1 MERLRL
7 ARRAATYGVAGAL
20 AGGLAALA
28 TISVAA
34 SAIAQSTSA
43 AHGVL
48 DVTHSPALLRAP
60 DDSTRLV
67 YDAHCAAAGVEDP
80 EARCQVAGSVFARP
94 VGGPSFREVPLV
106 TADDGSARLTAP
118 LPAELLNEPAFEYYA
133 MFASPDAKQTLT
145 LPAGG
150 GAAPTVSRRLDRV
163 VHVELGR
170 HRFGDSRAAGERV
183 ARAAWG
189 NGPLEVGLEEGRT
202 TSHIGASSFDVDTTG
217 TIVVLDQANR
227 KLLRWRRGA
236 RHPARIP
243 VSVNGTIADLA
254 TAGDGSF
261 YVLETTSRDG
271 RNPLVRRFDDAGRE
285 LEAVE
290 TGERGPAQIRMGP
303 AGPLVLQRP
312 SHHWMPAL
320 VSGVPTT
327 PALQRSRGRDARRL
341 PSGEEVVVQR
351 IGNELRV
358 ALLARGSITQ
368 SWRITSET
376 SLGEVQL
383 AEPVGSR
390 FVVVV
395 RVYTDD
401 ASEFAVLLLDHH
413 GLRSRMTVAP
423 AEWAEGAPLGRFRLA
438 GSSLYRLGASPTG
451 VFVDRFALE
460 EVR

>member
-20 AGGLAALA
+20 AGSLAALA

-34 SAIAQSTSA
+34 SAIAQSTPA
-43 AHGVL
+43 AQGVL

-60 DDSTRLV
+60 GDSTRLV

-80 EARCQVAGSVFARP
+80 EAGCDVLGSVFTRP
-94 VGGPSFREVPLV
+94 VGRPSFNEIPLV
-106 TADDGSARLTAP
+106 TAEDGSARLTAP

-133 MFASPDAKQTLT
+133 VFTSPDAKQTVT
-145 LPAGG
+145 LPAGA
-150 GAAPTVSRRLDRV
+150 GAAPSVSRRPDRV
-163 VHVELGR
+163 VHVELAR
-170 HRFGDSRAAGERV
+170 HRFGDSRAGERV

-189 NGPLEVGLEEGRT
+189 DGPLEVGVEEGRT
-202 TSHIGASSFDVDTTG
+202 TSPIGASSFDVDAKG
-217 TIVVLDQANR
+217 TVVVLDHANR

-236 RHPARIP
+236 RQPARIP
-243 VSVNGTIADLA
+243 ISVNGTIADLA
-254 TAGDGSF
+254 TAADGSF

-271 RNPLVRRFDDAGRE
+271 RNPLVRRFDDSGRE

-290 TGERGPAQIRMGP
+290 TAERGPAQIRMGP

-327 PALQRSRGRDARRL
+327 PAVQRSRGRDARRL

-351 IGNELRV
+351 AGNEVRV

-368 SWRITSET
+368 SWRITSDT

-395 RVYTDD
+395 RVYTND
-401 ASEFAVLLLDHH
+401 ASEFAVLLLDRR
-413 GLRSRMTVAP
+413 GLRSRMTVEA
-423 AEWAEGAPLGRFRLA
+423 AEWAEGAPLGRFRLV
-438 GSSLYRLGASPTG
+438 GSSLYQLGTSPTE